1 MSLTRFCGLFACAAL
16 AAATPAFS
24 QTPAP
29 QPAAQAPAD
38 AMTRRI
44 TADDAVQLALE
55 NNLGLQ
61 VTRMNPQIEDLNEVL
76 ARATWAPAFA
86 TTLQQSST
94 ATPNSGFLSGALGPK
109 TTQGRFTSNVS
120 LQQSLPWGGGNY
132 SVGWDSSRQT
142 TTSIFAA
149 FSPQLQSSM
158 SLSFTQPLLRNFGID
173 STRQQLAVAG
183 KNREI
188 ADVQVRQAVAVTSR
202 TVRNAYWNL
211 AYDIAALQVAQQS
224 LDLANQS
231 LRDTQSRVNIGT
243 EPPIDIVEGQSEV
256 AARQEAVIVAQAQIE
271 QDQDTLRSLIYNPA
285 TPDFW
290 NIRIQPGQLPPFQPT
305 PVDVNAA
312 VNHALDART
321 DLQQAKRSL
330 EASNVTLRYL
340 HNQALPDVSL
350 SLNYG
355 LTGLGGLPVASSGG
369 GIFGQTQ
376 TPLAARGFGAVLSDL
391 LGNDFPNWTAA
402 VNIKYPLGTSPQD
415 ASLARERLQYEQSQT
430 ELRNEQLQVVTQVR
444 QFARQV
450 QTNQQR
456 VQTTGAARELA
467 ERQLDAEQRKLAA
480 GTSTNFQVFQAQ
492 RDLSQ
497 ARTNEIRAI
506 LDYQQ
511 SVVDFETVQE
521 VPLNAAATSTGGAV
535 PTSTT
540 TAGTASATGATTT
553 GAGGLTAGTTAA
565 ATATS
570 ATGTGATGAAT
581 GGF

>member
-1 MSLTRFCGLFACAAL
+1 MLLTRLCGIFVCVAA

-24 QTPAP
+24 QTPG
-29 QPAAQAPAD
+29 QPTPAQAPA
-38 AMTRRI
+38 AATTRHI

-61 VTRMNPQIEDLNEVL
+61 VTRMNPQIEDLNVVL
-76 ARATWAPAFA
+76 ARAAWTPAFA

-94 ATPNSGFLSGALGPK
+94 ATPNSGFLSGAQGNK
-109 TTQGRFTSNVS
+109 TTQARFGSNVS
-120 LQQSLPWGGGNY
+120 VQQSLPWGGGNY

-149 FSPQLQSSM
+149 FSPQLQSSL
-158 SLSFTQPLLRNFGID
+158 SLAFTQPLLRNFTVD
-173 STRQQLAVAG
+173 STREQLAVSA

-211 AYDIAALQVAQQS
+211 AYDMAALQVAQQS

-243 EPPIDIVEGQSEV
+243 EPPIDIVEAQSEV
-256 AARQEAVIVAQAQIE
+256 ATRQEAVIVAQAQIE
-271 QDQDTLRSLIYNPA
+271 QDQDTLRSLIYNPS

-290 NIRIQPGQLPPFQPT
+290 TIQIQPGDLPPFQPT

-321 DLQQAKRSL
+321 DLQQSKKSL
-330 EASNVTLRYL
+330 EASAITLQYM
-340 HNQALPDVSL
+340 HNQTLPDVTAT
-350 SLNYG
+350 LNYG
-355 LTGLGGLPVASSGG
+355 LAGLGGAPVSSGG
-369 GIFGQTQ
+369 GIFGQPAPVT
-376 TPLAARGFGAVLSDL
+376 AARGFGAVLSDL
-391 LGNDFPNWTAA
+391 LGNDFPTWTAA
-402 VNIKYPLGTSPQD
+402 LNIKYPLGHSSQEAT
-415 ASLARERLQYEQSQT
+415 LARERLQYEQSQT
-430 ELRNEQLQVVTQVR
+430 QLRNQQLQVVTQVR
-444 QFARQV
+444 QFAREV

-456 VQTTGAARELA
+456 VQTTRVARELE
-467 ERQLDAEQRKLAA
+467 ERRLDAEQRKLAA

-492 RDLSQ
+492 RDLAQ

-521 VPLNAAATSTGGAV
+521 VPLNAAPTSTGGAV

-540 TAGTASATGATTT
+540 TTGTTTATAATAAVTGTSASAGTTGT
-553 GAGGLTAGTTAA
+553 GAGGTTA
-565 ATATS
+565 T
-570 ATGTGATGAAT
+570 TGTGATT
-581 GGF
+581 GGGF

>member
-1 MSLTRFCGLFACAAL
+1 
-16 AAATPAFS
+16 
-24 QTPAP
+24 
-29 QPAAQAPAD
+29 
-38 AMTRRI
+38 
-44 TADDAVQLALE
+44 
-55 NNLGLQ
+55 
-61 VTRMNPQIEDLNEVL
+61 MNPQIEDLNEVL
-76 ARATWAPAFA
+76 ARSAWAPALA
-86 TTLQQSST
+86 TTLQQNNTDS
-94 ATPNSGFLSGALGPK
+94 PNVSFLSGAAGN
-109 TTQGRFTSNVS
+109 TVTNGRFTSNVS
-120 LQQSLPWGGGNY
+120 LQQQLPWGGGNY
-132 SVGWDSSRQT
+132 SIGWDSSRT
-142 TTSIFAA
+142 TTNNIFTN
-149 FSPQLQSSM
+149 FSPQLQSSL
-158 SLSFTQPLLRNFGID
+158 SFSFTQPLLRNFSID
-173 STRQQLAVAG
+173 STRQQILVTR

-271 QDQDTLRSLIYNPA
+271 QDQDTLRSLIYNPS
-285 TPDFW
+285 TPGFW
-290 NIRIQPGQLPPFQPT
+290 DIRIQPGELPPFQPT

-321 DLQQAKRSL
+321 DLQQAKKSL
-330 EASNVTLRYL
+330 EASAVTLQYL
-340 HNQALPDVSL
+340 HNQTLPQVTASL
-350 SLNYG
+350 DYG
-355 LTGLGGLPVASSGG
+355 VTGLGGTQFVRGTGTGFLGPVIGTTERN
-369 GIFGQTQ
+369 FFT
-376 TPLAARGFGAVLSDL
+376 VLGDL
-391 LGNDFPNWTAA
+391 FQNQFPNWTAG
-402 VNIKYPLGTSPQD
+402 VNINYPLGTSSQE
-415 ASLARERLQYEQSQT
+415 ASFARERLQYEQSQT
-430 ELRNEQLQVVTQVR
+430 QLRNEQLQVVTQVR

-553 GAGGLTAGTTAA
+553 GAGGLTTGTTAG
-565 ATATS
+565 ATTTS
-570 ATGTGATGAAT
+570 ATGTGAAGAPT